1 MLIFTGDSGGPI
13 HQWLDDH
20 WEQVGI
26 VSFGSGCALANRP
39 GMYTR
44 LSFYYDWIQ
53 SYLTVMNQTTD
64 TSIPT
69 IEPVFT
75 SDTSILTTEPVFTSD
90 ASILTTE
97 PVFTSDTINVNST
110 VGNQAVI
117 HNTKFFF
124 YVIMYMVGRWFF
136 FIF

>member
-64 TSIPT
+64 TSIST
-69 IEPVFT
+69 I
-75 SDTSILTTEPVFTSD
+75 
-90 ASILTTE
+90 E

-117 HNTKFFF
+117 HNTKLFF